1 MVSTWVILK
10 TLSIAFILHFVKEPP
25 EEAEPPTEPEVDK
38 FAENDPSFHE
48 PEEDFSHLT
57 GRVKARA
64 QRNAKLRAPVYGAN
78 GYLKRPRQEPSL
90 LIRERRSSIQDDEDD
105 VRPEEPK
112 QQTSIY
118 GDMFS
123 ESIRGFREITRAE
136 NDAKHIMEY
145 VQNWQKEQNDK
156 AIKQAKDAIAAAN
169 ANRLNLNNES
179 PRSSKS
185 SSPTHEQGR
194 PKKGKKEKSEGKTT
208 EKGTRFFFLIQKYF
222 GGSNDMSQLAL
233 SFLYFGLLT
242 LNYFIPP
249 PPPPA

>member
-1 MVSTWVILK
+1 MASAWVILK

-25 EEAEPPTEPEVDK
+25 EEADPPTEPEVDK
-38 FAENDPSFHE
+38 FPENDPSFLE

-105 VRPEEPK
+105 VRPQEPK

-194 PKKGKKEKSEGKTT
+194 HKKGKKEKSDGKTT
-208 EKGTRFFFLIQKYF
+208 EKGTPFF
-222 GGSNDMSQLAL
+222 S
-233 SFLYFGLLT
+233 
-242 LNYFIPP
+242 
-249 PPPPA
+249 